1 MASCKTKLRE
11 TRNIVTNE
19 RENYKRNED
28 TLKYKSPL
36 MKRLQ
41 TSSLKFLKSVVGFC
55 GKDICLKG
63 LLSTEKCL
71 HAVSI
76 CFVENIESCNRV
88 TFLQLAWGKQKLME
102 LCAEYKRKQIL
113 LNLF

>member
-28 TLKYKSPL
+28 TLKYKSPYKSPL

-55 GKDICLKG
+55 GKDICLKVYCRPRNVSMLF
-63 LLSTEKCL
+63 LLVLWKTLK
-71 HAVSI
+71 AV
-76 CFVENIESCNRV
+76 IE
-88 TFLQLAWGKQKLME
+88 
-102 LCAEYKRKQIL
+102 
-113 LNLF
+113 

>member
-11 TRNIVTNE
+11 RRNIVTNE

-28 TLKYKSPL
+28 KLKYKSPL

-55 GKDICLKG
+55 GKDICLKVYCRPRNASM
-63 LLSTEKCL
+63 LFLFVLWKTL
-71 HAVSI
+71 RAV
-76 CFVENIESCNRV
+76 IE
-88 TFLQLAWGKQKLME
+88 
-102 LCAEYKRKQIL
+102 
-113 LNLF
+113 

>member
-41 TSSLKFLKSVVGFC
+41 TSSLKFLKPVVGFC
-55 GKDICLKG
+55 GKDICLKVYCRPRNASM
-63 LLSTEKCL
+63 LFLFVLWKTLK
-71 HAVSI
+71 AV
-76 CFVENIESCNRV
+76 IE
-88 TFLQLAWGKQKLME
+88 
-102 LCAEYKRKQIL
+102 
-113 LNLF
+113 